1 MVELYFRYFG
11 SNGVITPIGMVI
23 FVVTYNYANDIFSWI
38 EDQTF
43 GTRNYILDKC
53 ELMFIEVNPQHI
65 TYMLL
70 FLSFGIGSL
79 VFGAFAFFGKI
90 GLGIFCS
97 LLLSFLGWKIP
108 RPVVDYMVAK
118 RIKAYKMQMTDALQL
133 LSNGLRAGQS
143 LPQACA
149 MVVDELPKPVSQEF
163 GLILQQNRIGVT
175 LEECF
180 ENLAKRIPTLD
191 NQMFVS
197 SINILRESGGN
208 LSEVFD
214 TICGVI
220 RERIRLE
227 QKVDTATAQGKTQGF
242 VIFMMPFAVTIL
254 YGLQDPDSVKKMFVH
269 PLGLIIIFIA
279 MVLNF
284 AGGYFIL
291 KIVRIKA

>member
-1 MVELYFRYFG
+1 MVQR
-11 SNGVITPIGMVI
+11 
-23 FVVTYNYANDIFSWI
+23 
-38 EDQTF
+38 
-43 GTRNYILDKC
+43 
-53 ELMFIEVNPQHI
+53 
-65 TYMLL
+65 
-70 FLSFGIGSL
+70 
-79 VFGAFAFFGKI
+79 
-90 GLGIFCS
+90 
-97 LLLSFLGWKIP
+97 
-108 RPVVDYMVAK
+108 
-118 RIKAYKMQMTDALQL
+118 RIKAYKLQMTDALQL

-163 GLILQQNRIGVT
+163 GMILQQNRIGVP

-227 QKVDTATAQGKTQGF
+227 QKVDTATAQGRMQGL

-254 YGLQDPDSVKKMFVH
+254 YGLQDPDSVLRMFTH
-269 PLGLIIIFIA
+269 PLGLVIIFIA
-279 MVLNF
+279 MVLNV

-291 KIVRIKA
+291 KIVKIKA